1 MKPPDLES
9 VLSHLKD
16 FQRATVDYV
25 THKLYGPEDVRRFLV
40 ADEVGL
46 GKTMVARG
54 IVAESINHLWDTKE
68 RIDVIYVCSNQQIAV
83 QNLNRLNPLPDAPHT
98 LASRITLLP
107 LHLRDI
113 ADRKVNL
120 VAFTPGTSLDP
131 GNRSG
136 SSRERALLHHLL
148 RATWGE
154 WVVRRDGAWELMRGG
169 AGLDS
174 YRTQF
179 DAISIRTIDPKI
191 LATFKERVLKAPDLK
206 EEFQRLSDGRS
217 WGGGRPPGPLRN
229 RLMGALRG
237 ILAKASIEALDPD
250 LVILDEFQ
258 RFTDLLNPETEAG
271 ALASEL
277 FNFES
282 NKVLLLSATP
292 YRMHSMQ
299 SDVDGSSHYEDFLKT
314 YDFLVNHDEAA
325 TDALANDLASL
336 RRGIMTGQP
345 AADLGRVAKSIE
357 ARLRKVMVRTE
368 RLGSSPDRDGMLRS
382 MPVPELA
389 LTTADIATF
398 AQMDQLSLH
407 LGAPN
412 VMEIWK
418 SSPYLLNFMEDYKL
432 SQGFRAH
439 VKAGD
444 EVVCRALSAGN
455 GFLPEGAIDRY
466 ESIDLANPKVRALM
480 AHLERHH
487 AFELLWLPPT
497 LPTTTLSGVFATKKA
512 RDFTKMLIFSAWGV
526 VPRALSALVSYEAE
540 RRLLG
545 HLRKTYDERGDISS
559 PLNLR
564 VDRTSLPVP
573 NLLLSLPLPA
583 IAELCDPVAFARE
596 TGRPLPVPVPDLVE
610 HVGQVLRQ
618 QLEPSLSAAASDG
631 REDLRWYWVAPLL
644 LARTSREDLSSAI
657 KEVVKASEGRE
668 ESAPQE
674 VLRRAFDVVDAVRAG
689 DEPMGQPPHD
699 LLEVVAHLGL
709 TSPANAWWR
718 ALRMTLGDA
727 VGDVSTLALLEASA
741 TLARRIVSILNQPES
756 QQIVR
761 SSCEENPYWRQVLDY
776 SRQGGLPAVLEEF
789 AHLLVDQAGLGSRP
803 PSEALAGLTSMAADS
818 LGLRV
823 SSVGVHSWAIG
834 SDRTTRN
841 MRLHLAAR
849 IGQEKNED
857 KGLDRAVNVRE
868 AFNSPFW
875 PFVLVSTSVG
885 QEGLDFHPYCHAVA
899 HWNLPTN
906 PVDLEQREG
915 RVHRFKGHA
924 VRKNVAS
931 RFGGNPDLVGDQ
943 APWDVAFELAKQGR
957 SPEASDL
964 VPYWVYPVEGGA
976 SIERHVFTLP
986 LSRDVER
993 LRDLKGALA
1002 TYRLAFGQ
1010 PRQEELVA
1018 FLDRWYDESERAL
1031 LVDALGIN
1039 LAPVGRPQRHSQP
1052 S

>member
-1 MKPPDLES
+1 MQPPDVEQ
-9 VLSHLKD
+9 VLSRLKD
-16 FQRATVDYV
+16 FQRATVEYV
-25 THKLYGPEDVRRFLV
+25 TNKLYGPEDVRRFLV

-54 IVAESINHLWDTKE
+54 IVAESINRLWDTKE

-83 QNLNRLNPLPDAPHT
+83 QNLNRLNPLRDAPHK

-107 LHLRDI
+107 LHLRDL

-136 SSRERALLHHLL
+136 SARERALLHHLL

-154 WVVRRDGAWELMRGG
+154 WVTRRDGAWELMRGG
-169 AGLDS
+169 AGFDS
-174 YRTQF
+174 YRAQF
-179 DAISIRTIDPKI
+179 DAISIRSIDPKI
-191 LATFKERVLKAPDLK
+191 LATFKARVLEAPELE

-217 WGGGRPPGPLRN
+217 WGGGRPPGPQRN

-258 RFTDLLNPETEAG
+258 RFTDLLNPDTEAG

-277 FNFES
+277 FNYEG

-299 SDVDGSSHYEDFLKT
+299 SDADGSSHYEDFLKT

-325 TDALANDLASL
+325 TESLANDLASL

-345 AADLGRVAKSIE
+345 PADLQRVAKRIE

-389 LTTADIATF
+389 PTAADIATF

-432 SQGFRAH
+432 SHSFREH
-439 VKAGD
+439 LKAGD
-444 EVVCRALSAGN
+444 EVARRAVNAGH

-487 AFELLWLPPT
+487 AFELLWLPPA
-497 LPTTTLSGVFATKKA
+497 LPTTTLSGVFDTKEA

-545 HLRKTYDERGDISS
+545 HLGKTYDERGDISS
-559 PLNLR
+559 PLDLR

-583 IAELCDPVAFARE
+583 IAELCDPIAFAKE
-596 TGRPLPVPVPDLVE
+596 SGRPFPVPVPDLLE
-610 HVGQVLRQ
+610 HMSGI
-618 QLEPSLSAAASDG
+618 LSRKLQPFLSTAASDG
-631 REDLRWYWVAPLL
+631 RVDLRWYWVAPLL
-644 LARTSREDLSSAI
+644 LARSSREDLSAAIEEAVQASA
-657 KEVVKASEGRE
+657 GRQ
-668 ESAPQE
+668 ESTPQE
-674 VLRRAFDVVDAVRAG
+674 VLRRAFKVVDAARSG
-689 DEPMGQPPHD
+689 DEPMGQPPED

-709 TSPANAWWR
+709 ASPANAWWR
-718 ALRMTLGDA
+718 ALRMILGDA
-727 VGDVSTLALLEASA
+727 VGDVSTLELLEASA

-776 SRQGGLPAVLEEF
+776 SAQGGLPAVLEEF
-789 AHLLVDQAGLGSRP
+789 AHLLIDQAGLGNRP
-803 PSEALAGLTSMAADS
+803 ASEVLVGLTSKAGDS
-818 LGLRV
+818 VGLRV
-823 SSVGVHSWAIG
+823 SSVGVHSWAAG
-834 SDRTTRN
+834 ADRITRN
-841 MRLHLAAR
+841 LRLHLAAR

-875 PFVLVSTSVG
+875 PFILVSTSVG

-931 RFGGNPDLVGDQ
+931 RFGGSPLLADTP
-943 APWDVAFELAKQGR
+943 APWDVAFDLARQSR
-957 SPEASDL
+957 SPDASDL
-964 VPYWVYPVEGGA
+964 VPYWVYPIGDGA
-976 SIERHVFTLP
+976 HIERHTFSMP
-986 LSRDVER
+986 LSRDVQR
-993 LRDLKGALA
+993 FNDLVRSLA
-1002 TYRLAFGQ
+1002 SYRLALGQ
-1010 PRQEELVA
+1010 PRQEELLA
-1018 FLDRWYDESERAL
+1018 FMSQWYPEDELSDLADRLRLDLS
-1031 LVDALGIN
+1031 
-1039 LAPVGRPQRHSQP
+1039 PRHS
-1052 S
+1052 

>member
-1 MKPPDLES
+1 M
-9 VLSHLKD
+9 
-16 FQRATVDYV
+16 
-25 THKLYGPEDVRRFLV
+25 
-40 ADEVGL
+40 
-46 GKTMVARG
+46 
-54 IVAESINHLWDTKE
+54 INANKNKKSQN
-68 RIDVIYVCSNQQIAV
+68 IYVCSNQQIAV
-83 QNLNRLNPLPDAPHT
+83 QNLNRLNPLPDPPHR

-107 LHLRDI
+107 LHLRDL
-113 ADRKVNL
+113 AGRKVNL

-136 SSRERALLHHLL
+136 SMKERALLHHLL

-154 WVVRRDGAWELMRGG
+154 WVTRREGAWELMRGA
-169 AGLDS
+169 AGLGT
-174 YRTQF
+174 YRVQF
-179 DAISIRTIDPKI
+179 DAISVRSIDPKI
-191 LATFKERVLKAPDLK
+191 LATFKGRVLAVPEIK

-217 WGGGRPPGPLRN
+217 WVGGRPPGGQRN
-229 RLMGALRG
+229 RLMGALRA
-237 ILAKASIEALDPD
+237 ILARASIEALDPD

-258 RFTDLLNPETEAG
+258 RFTELLNPANDSG

-277 FNFES
+277 FNYQS

-299 SDVDGSSHYEDFLKT
+299 SDADGSNHYEDFLKT

-325 TDALANDLASL
+325 TQALANDLASL
-336 RRGIMTGQP
+336 RRGIMTGQSP
-345 AADLGRVAKSIE
+345 ADLQRVAKSIE

-389 LTTADIATF
+389 PTAADIATF
-398 AQMDQLSLH
+398 AQMDQLSMH

-432 SQGFRAH
+432 SQGFREH
-439 VKAGD
+439 LKAGD
-444 EVVCRALSAGN
+444 EVARQALSAGH
-455 GFLPEGAIDRY
+455 GFLPEGAVERY

-497 LPTTTLSGVFATKKA
+497 LPTTSLSGVFATKEA

-545 HLRKTYDERGDISS
+545 RLDKTYDERGDISS
-559 PLNLR
+559 PLDLR

-583 IAELCDPVAFARE
+583 IAEVCDPVIFAKE
-596 TGRPLPVPVPDLVE
+596 TQRSFPVPVLDLVE
-610 HVGQVLRQ
+610 HVSGIMGQR
-618 QLEPSLSAAASDG
+618 LEPFLSAAASDG
-631 REDLRWYWVAPLL
+631 RVDLRWYWVAPLL
-644 LARTSREDLSSAI
+644 LARTSREDLSAAV
-657 KEVVKASEGRE
+657 KDVVKASAGRQ
-668 ESAPQE
+668 ESTPQE
-674 VLRRAFDVVDAVRAG
+674 VLRRAFEVVDAVRSG
-689 DEPMGQPPHD
+689 DGPMGQPPED
-699 LLEVVAHLGL
+699 LLEVVALLGL
-709 TSPANAWWR
+709 AGPANAWWR
-718 ALRMTLGDA
+718 ALRMTLGNSTDE
-727 VGDVSTLALLEASA
+727 VSNLEFLEASVV
-741 TLARRIVSILNQPES
+741 LARRIVSIFNQPES

-761 SSCEENPYWRQVLDY
+761 SSCAEAPYWRQVLDY
-776 SRQGGLPAVLEEF
+776 STQGGLPAVLEEF
-789 AHLLVDQAGLGSRP
+789 GHLLIDQAGLASKP
-803 PSEALAGLTSMAADS
+803 AHEVLAGLTSTAAES

-823 SSVGVHSWAIG
+823 SSVGVHSWPVG
-834 SDRTTRN
+834 SDRVTRP

-875 PFVLVSTSVG
+875 PFVLASTSVG
-885 QEGLDFHPYCHAVA
+885 QEGLDFHPYCHAVG

-915 RVHRFKGHA
+915 RVHRYKGHA

-931 RFGGNPDLVGDQ
+931 AFGQDQSVAISGD
-943 APWDVAFELAKQGR
+943 PWTAAFDRAHHDR
-957 SPEASDL
+957 PADASDL
-964 VPYWVYPVEGGA
+964 VPYWVCPIGDGA
-976 SIERHVFTLP
+976 HIERHMFPMP
-986 LSRDVER
+986 LSRDVQR
-993 LRDLKGALA
+993 INDLIRSLA
-1002 TYRLAFGQ
+1002 SYRLALGQ
-1010 PRQEELVA
+1010 PRQEDLLEFMSQWYPEDELSDLA
-1018 FLDRWYDESERAL
+1018 DRLRLDLS
-1031 LVDALGIN
+1031 
-1039 LAPVGRPQRHSQP
+1039 PRHS
-1052 S
+1052 

>member
-1 MKPPDLES
+1 MSEMKPPDVES

-16 FQRATVDYV
+16 FQRATVEYV
-25 THKLYGPEDVRRFLV
+25 TDKLYGPEDVRRFLV

-46 GKTMVARG
+46 GKTIVARG
-54 IVAESINHLWDTKE
+54 IVAESINRLWDVKD

-83 QNLNRLNPLPDAPHT
+83 QNLNRLNPLPDAPHK

-107 LHLRDI
+107 LHLRDL

-131 GNRSG
+131 GNRGG

-169 AGLDS
+169 AGFDS
-174 YRTQF
+174 YRAQF
-179 DAISIRTIDPKI
+179 DAISIRAIDPKI
-191 LATFKERVLKAPDLK
+191 LATFKARVLQAPALK

-217 WGGGRPPGPLRN
+217 WGGERPPGPQRN

-271 ALASEL
+271 VLASEL
-277 FNFES
+277 FNYEG

-299 SDVDGSSHYEDFLKT
+299 SDADGSSHYEDFLKT

-325 TDALANDLASL
+325 TGALAHDLASL
-336 RRGIMTGQP
+336 RRGIMIGQP
-345 AADLGRVAKSIE
+345 PADLQRVAKSIE

-389 LTTADIATF
+389 PTAADIATF

-439 VKAGD
+439 LRAGD
-444 EVVCRALSAGN
+444 EVARRAVSAGH
-455 GFLPEGAIDRY
+455 GFLPEGAVDRY

-497 LPTTTLSGVFATKKA
+497 LPTTTLSGVFATMEA

-526 VPRALSALVSYEAE
+526 VPRALSVLVSYEAE

-545 HLRKTYDERGDISS
+545 PLRKTYDERGEISS
-559 PLNLR
+559 PLDLR

-583 IAELCDPVAFARE
+583 IAELSDPVAFAKE
-596 TGRPLPVPVPDLVE
+596 TQCSFPVSVLDLVE
-610 HVGQVLRQ
+610 HVSGILSQKLQ
-618 QLEPSLSAAASDG
+618 PFLSAAASDG
-631 REDLRWYWVAPLL
+631 RVDLRWYWVAPLL
-644 LARTSREDLSSAI
+644 LARTSREDLSAAI
-657 KEVVKASEGRE
+657 EEAVKASAGRQ
-668 ESAPQE
+668 ESTPQE
-674 VLRRAFDVVDAVRAG
+674 VLRRAFEVVDAVRSG
-689 DEPMGQPPHD
+689 DEPMGQPPED
-699 LLEVVAHLGL
+699 LLEVVVHLGL

-718 ALRMTLGDA
+718 ALRMTLGN
-727 VGDVSTLALLEASA
+727 VTGDVSILELLEASA
-741 TLARRIVSILNQPES
+741 TLARRIVSIFNQPES

-761 SSCEENPYWRQVLDY
+761 TSCAEAPYWRQVLDY
-776 SRQGGLPAVLEEF
+776 SAQGGLPAVLEEF
-789 AHLLVDQAGLGSRP
+789 AHLLVDQSGLGNRP
-803 PSEALAGLTSMAADS
+803 GSEVLAGLTSTAGDS
-818 LGLRV
+818 VGLRV
-823 SSVGVHSWAIG
+823 SSVGVNSWAVG
-834 SDRTTRN
+834 ADRITRN

-931 RFGGNPDLVGDQ
+931 RFGGSPLLADTP
-943 APWDVAFELAKQGR
+943 APWNVAFDLARQSR
-957 SPEASDL
+957 SPDASDL
-964 VPYWVYPVEGGA
+964 VPYWVYPIGDGA
-976 SIERHVFTLP
+976 HIERHTFSMP
-986 LSRDVER
+986 LSRDVQR
-993 LRDLKGALA
+993 FNDLVRSLA
-1002 TYRLAFGQ
+1002 SYRLALGQ
-1010 PRQEELVA
+1010 PRQEELLA
-1018 FLDRWYDESERAL
+1018 FMSQWYPEDELSD
-1031 LVDALGIN
+1031 LVDRLR
-1039 LAPVGRPQRHSQP
+1039 LDLSPRHS
-1052 S
+1052 